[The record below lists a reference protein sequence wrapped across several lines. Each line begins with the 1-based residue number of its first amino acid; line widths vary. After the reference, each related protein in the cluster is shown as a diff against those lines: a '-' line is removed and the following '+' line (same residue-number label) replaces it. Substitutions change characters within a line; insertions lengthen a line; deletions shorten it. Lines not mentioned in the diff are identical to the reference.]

1 MTYLRKTYL
10 CMTYLCMTYLC
21 MSYLCMTY
29 PCMTYLCMTYLCM
42 TWESCSKIVQLIGI
56 RIARERQR
64 APWSACEQLGAS
76 NSDRERLGAR
86 GNAWERPE
94 RLGMVTGS
102 AWERMGAT
110 EIASERIGARF

>member
-1 MTYLRKTYL
+1 
-10 CMTYLCMTYLC
+10 
-21 MSYLCMTY
+21 
-29 PCMTYLCMTYLCM
+29 MTYLCM
-42 TWESCSKIVQLIGI
+42 TWESSRKIVQLIGI

-64 APWSACEQLGAS
+64 APWSACERLGAS
-76 NSDRERLGAR
+76 RSDRERLGAR

-94 RLGMVTGS
+94 RLRMVTGS